1 MPALTHNRVKNG
13 FNGGIRKKN
22 ARMGVKNARVAGATK
37 ADASR
42 KKALIGGIGGK
53 SIAVR
58 RAIKN
63 RVMCE
68 CKKQTKRVTYTV
80 TVVKDANN
88 NNKYIINGNASLSL
102 KFEVD
107 TIYTFDLSHTSNSGH
122 PLQLVTTSGGSTLYP
137 SQSTIGT
144 AGTSGAKVIF
154 TPQTSGTVFIKCSV
168 HGSGMG
174 SNYNSPGI
182 QVKSVN
188 RINYTVTVATD
199 ANNNN
204 KYIING
210 NTSLSLNFEVDTI
223 YTFDLSDATNG
234 GHPLQLVTTLNGST
248 LYLNQ
253 STVGTAG
260 AAGAKVIFTP
270 QATGTVF
277 IKCSVHGSGMGSNY
291 NSIGIQVI

>member
-102 KFEVD
+102 
-107 TIYTFDLSHTSNSGH
+107 
-122 PLQLVTTSGGSTLYP
+122 
-137 SQSTIGT
+137 
-144 AGTSGAKVIF
+144 
-154 TPQTSGTVFIKCSV
+154 
-168 HGSGMG
+168 
-174 SNYNSPGI
+174 
-182 QVKSVN
+182 
-188 RINYTVTVATD
+188 
-199 ANNNN
+199 
-204 KYIING
+204 
-210 NTSLSLNFEVDTI
+210 NFEVDTI
-223 YTFDLSDATNG
+223 YTFDLSDASNS

-248 LYLNQ
+248 LYPNQ

-260 AAGAKVIFTP
+260 TAGAKVIFTP